1 LGAEIAGKHAFK
13 DHIRYRQTDV
23 AGLLRA
29 KQSTGADFFITTEKD
44 LINLGPL
51 ASQLQPLQTVELRV
65 ELEAPEQALDVILE
79 IIEQR
84 SHCKV

>member
-1 LGAEIAGKHAFK
+1 LC
-13 DHIRYRQTDV
+13 
-23 AGLLRA
+23 A

-44 LINLGPL
+44 LINLGSL
-51 ASQLQPLQTVELRV
+51 AAQLQPLHIAELRV
-65 ELEAPEQALDVILE
+65 ELEAPEQALDVILK